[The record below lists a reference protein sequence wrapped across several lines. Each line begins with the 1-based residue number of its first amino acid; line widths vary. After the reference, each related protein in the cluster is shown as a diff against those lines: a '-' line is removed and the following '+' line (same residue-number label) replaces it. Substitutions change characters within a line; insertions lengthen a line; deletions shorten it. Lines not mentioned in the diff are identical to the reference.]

1 MKRRSKILL
10 LVGWLGTALFVSAP
24 VAAATEVFR
33 TLWHGQWVDYVEQG
47 DVAITDGDIIMGP
60 VAAVREW
67 RIAVE
72 RGQHQR
78 AETAKALSIDNAGK
92 LWLRAASGLIEVPF
106 TIEAGNVSNINA
118 AVSEA
123 NRALAGVLQWVPRGA
138 QPDYVAFNATA
149 VNSGGGCSSAV
160 GRSGGRQQIQ
170 GDPEC
175 AVSTFVHEMGHA
187 MGLWHVQQDAD
198 ANAFVDIKLAR
209 MDPSKRSNNSPIF
222 NTRTVDGYDYAS
234 IMHYSRT
241 GFTGV
246 ADRITL
252 ETRPLGIDI
261 GVATTY
267 SRGDLDALVRLY
279 GVPTRRTT
287 VNSNPEGLRV
297 MVDGVTVTTPSEFDW
312 AVDSV
317 HRVWASTDLQSKGG
331 YQFAFARWSHD
342 AGAAPSPQLSWQ
354 VSAGDGLLGAPA
366 LLPSSTVLTAN
377 FSRLIDVAFTP
388 ATQTGGAVTV
398 SARSAPWINMT
409 ALFPQFTLFD
419 VQPVPSAGFLSY
431 GTYGNATPFNGGIGL
446 RSGFSLLVGGG
457 LATQTIGVGFHNGA
471 TLAVDVVGDGIV
483 DGVTLSIT
491 APGTT
496 SASSASAPRLSR
508 STQGTWKYS
517 MPSPQF
523 IGTSIRH
530 IFDGFDGF
538 DNASTGEVLMLA
550 TGVRNVTVRA
560 HRELMPYKQVIPS
573 CAGSI
578 ALSDASTWVRYGS
591 SLGAVVTPSTGAI
604 FTGWSGT
611 AAGTAPSVSTLVGAA
626 IPEFVATF
634 NSVPVPLRLTSL
646 SQRSVGDDTL
656 ATQITVSGTGFT
668 ATSVVSVAG
677 LVLTPTFVDSQ
688 TLRVNVSRSMFASA
702 GRGAVYVSNGLSA
715 SCAAFSNSLALD
727 VLPVGRNVVLTLV
740 EYYIASLDYY
750 FLTGRTSDITALDA
764 LPTVFAR
771 TGQQIRMYAAP
782 NVDTLPLERHYFD
795 KVARNGSRGSH
806 FFTAL
811 PSDQVMLTSFNPS
824 NAAVAAKPLLEGI
837 EGYAIPKTPAGVC
850 PPDRTPI
857 YRAFKGAPRYID
869 DGNHRFSTSLAQHQ
883 DMVNRLGWTDEGVV
897 FCGVQ

>member
-10 LVGWLGTALFVSAP
+10 VVGWLGTALLVSAP
-24 VAAATEVFR
+24 AAAATEVFR

-47 DVAITDGDIIMGP
+47 DVAVTDGDIIMGSA
-60 VAAVREW
+60 AAVRAW
-67 RIAVE
+67 RMAVE
-72 RGQHQR
+72 RGQQQM
-78 AETAKALSIDNAGK
+78 AETAKALTIDNAGK
-92 LWLRAASGLIEVPF
+92 LWLRAASGVIEVPF
-106 TIEAGNVSNINA
+106 TIEAGNVTNINA

-149 VNSGGGCSSAV
+149 VNSGGGCFSAV

-198 ANAFVDIKLAR
+198 ANAFVDIKLPR
-209 MDPSKRSNNSPIF
+209 MDPSKRGNNSPIF

-252 ETRPLGIDI
+252 ETRPPGIDI
-261 GVATTY
+261 GAATTY
-267 SRGDLDALVRLY
+267 SRGDLDALLRLY
-279 GVPTRRTT
+279 GVPARRTT
-287 VNSNPEGLRV
+287 VNSNPEGLRLV
-297 MVDGVTVTTPSEFDW
+297 VDGATVTTPADFDW
-312 AVDSV
+312 AVGSV
-317 HRVWASTDLQSKGG
+317 HRVWTSTDLQSKGG

-342 AGAAPSPQLSWQ
+342 AGAAPSTQLTWQ
-354 VSAGDGLLGAPA
+354 VIAGDGLLAAPA
-366 LLPSSTVLTAN
+366 SLPSSTVLTAN

-398 SARSAPWINMT
+398 SARSAPWPNT
-409 ALFPQFTLFD
+409 TSLFPQFTLFD
-419 VQPVPSAGFLSY
+419 IQPVPSAGFLSY
-431 GTYGNATPFNGGIGL
+431 GAFGSATPFNGGIGL
-446 RSGFSLLVGGG
+446 RSGFSLLVGGA

-471 TLAVDVVGDGIV
+471 TLAVDAVGDGIV
-483 DGVTLSIT
+483 DGVTVSIT

-508 STQGTWKYS
+508 STQGNWKYS
-517 MPSPQF
+517 MPSPQL
-523 IGTSIRH
+523 IGASIRH

-538 DNASTGEVLMLA
+538 DNNTTGEVAMPA
-550 TGVRNVTVRA
+550 TGVRNVTIRG

-591 SLGAVVTPSTGAI
+591 SLGAVVTPSTSAI

-611 AAGTAPSVSTLVGAA
+611 AAGTANSVATVVGTA

-634 NSVPVPLRLTSL
+634 NSAAQPLRLTGL
-646 SQRSVGDDTL
+646 SQRSVADDSL
-656 ATQITVSGTGFT
+656 ATQITVNGTGFT
-668 ATSVVSVAG
+668 ATSVISVAG
-677 LVLTPTFVDSQ
+677 VVLTPTFVDSQ
-688 TLRVNVSRSMFASA
+688 TLRVSVNRSMFASA
-702 GRGAVYVSNGLSA
+702 GRGAVYVSNSLSG

-727 VLPVGRNVVLTLV
+727 VLPAGRNVALALV

-750 FLTGRTSDITALDA
+750 FLTGRASDITALDA
-764 LPTVFAR
+764 LTTVFAR

-795 KVARNGSRGSH
+795 KVARAGTRGSH

-811 PSDQVMLTSFNPS
+811 PSDQVLLTSLNPG
-824 NAAVAAKPLLEGI
+824 NQQLVAKPFLEGV
-837 EGYAIPKTPAGVC
+837 EGYAIPKSAAGTC
-850 PPDRTPI
+850 PSGTRPI
-857 YRAFKGAPRYID
+857 YRAFKGPPRYVD